1 MNKETKKNRQDKNS
15 QETTLSSL
23 LSPLSFLP
31 LAIIPVL
38 FSLNFPFFWD
48 TIQLSSKHAHHFF
61 EHNFSQFFLP
71 SEMDS
76 GHFPAFGMYLAA
88 LWKIFGRTLAVSHLA
103 LLPFLIGL
111 WYFLFKIGN
120 FFLGK
125 KYAWL
130 LVVFTFSDP
139 VFAGQ
144 SVLVSPDIAVM
155 FFFLMGLNAILH
167 QKKIWLG
174 LAAIGLAAMSMRGM
188 MVVLSLYFFSL
199 LVSIVVKEFEPKM
212 DFKKWFLFLWNKALP
227 YVPSGLLSLAFLA
240 VHYQHTGWIGYH
252 VDSPWAT
259 AFEKVDFMGFVKNC
273 AVYVWRI
280 LDFGRIFLLAFG
292 VYAFYHFW
300 QRKNLNS
307 FPNKFY
313 LLLALLAA
321 TLFCLSP
328 SVLIHKGLL
337 LHRYLLPVIFT
348 LNLLAI
354 YLLLNANLKYK
365 NALLTLA
372 FIGLATGN
380 FWVYPKHIAQGW
392 DATLAHVPYYE
403 LREEM
408 IKFID
413 EIGIK
418 KEEIGSAFPNISG
431 TKYTDLAE
439 VDENFVKFDLDKN
452 NYILYS
458 NVMNDFSDEELME
471 LEENW
476 IMIEEIRSGGV
487 CFVLYSNL
495 AIHFDNFSE

>member
-1 MNKETKKNRQDKNS
+1 MS
-15 QETTLSSL
+15 QIINNPK
-23 LSPLSFLP
+23 SPFIKLILLP

-88 LWKIFGRTLAVSHLA
+88 LWKIFGKTLAVSHLA
-103 LLPFLIGL
+103 LLPFLIGV
-111 WYFLFKIGN
+111 WYFLFKIGD

-130 LVVFTFSDP
+130 LVVFTFLDP

-155 FFFLMGLNAILH
+155 CFFLMGLNAVLH
-167 QKKIWLG
+167 QKKMLLG

-188 MVVLSLYFFSL
+188 MIVLSLYFFSL
-199 LVSIVVKEFEPKM
+199 LASVVVKEFEPKM
-212 DFKKWFLFLWNKALP
+212 DLKKWFLFLWNKALP
-227 YVPSGLLSLAFLA
+227 FVPSGLLSLVFLA
-240 VHYQHTGWIGYH
+240 AHYLHTGWVGYH

-273 AVYVWRI
+273 VVYVWRI
-280 LDFGRIFLLAFG
+280 LDFGRVFLLGFG
-292 VYAFYHFW
+292 TYSFYHFW
-300 QRKNLNS
+300 SKKKLNG
-307 FPNKFY
+307 FPMKFS
-313 LLLALLAA
+313 LLLALLIA

-337 LHRYLLPVIFT
+337 LHRYLLPVMFT

-354 YLLLNANLKYK
+354 YLILNVDLKYK
-365 NALLTLA
+365 NTFLGLA

-392 DATLAHVPYYE
+392 DATLAHIPFYE
-403 LREEM
+403 LRKEM
-408 IKFID
+408 IDFID
-413 EIGIK
+413 TEGMN

-431 TKYTDLAE
+431 TRYTDLAE
-439 VDENFVKFDLDKN
+439 VDENFVKFDLEEND
-452 NYILYS
+452 YILYS
-458 NVMNDFSDEELME
+458 NVMNDFSDEELLD
-471 LEENW
+471 LEDNW
-476 IMIEEIRSGGV
+476 AVIKKIRSGGV
-487 CFVLYSNL
+487 CFVLYGSPAL
-495 AIHFDNFSE
+495 ETE